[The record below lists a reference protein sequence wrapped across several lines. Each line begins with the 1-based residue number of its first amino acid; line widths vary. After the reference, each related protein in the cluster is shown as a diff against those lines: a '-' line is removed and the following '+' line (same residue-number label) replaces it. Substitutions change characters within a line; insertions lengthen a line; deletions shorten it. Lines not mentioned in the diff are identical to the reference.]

1 MSDSKNSNF
10 KYNLRVHSVILSS
23 IFNNTTTDKKDVNC
37 QQQLKNEKWRTIY
50 RFDRRIAFPF
60 VP

>member
-1 MSDSKNSNF
+1 MSDAGNSNF
-10 KYNLRVHSVILSS
+10 MYILLIHSVILSS
-23 IFNNTTTDKKDVNC
+23 VYNYTTAAIKNITC
-37 QQQLKNEKWRTIY
+37 QLQLKNEKSRTIY